1 MLYKIPL
8 FLNRLYGT
16 EGPETSTSDLH
27 TWLRGDTHDFT
38 AENFSSQSMK
48 LLSQLNKTSPSKFID
63 SRTFT
68 RPKKRYSR
76 PSLEKYNEE
85 LFDPNSS
92 ENNPSLLAAKL
103 QEMEL
108 DNDDSNNTPPNK
120 PFNFDLSQP
129 TNTSIFE
136 KILAEAPGIDS
147 FQNMSPPS
155 LVNSMCS
162 STFTTLM
169 DSSFIKNDPVL
180 REIRDTDYSET
191 VLLQDSDPPMFQSIT
206 DSFLS
211 EKSETFVKNTSQTT
225 FSSVDEE
232 EVQGKDDNMDISD
245 VRRQLEALAIQAG
258 DSSGSLEE
266 NDVSEKYSS
275 CELVNEDLYVDAG
288 KYGKWQ
294 AV

>member
-1 MLYKIPL
+1 MRYIITLSHCYY
-8 FLNRLYGT
+8 FYRLYGT
-16 EGPETSTSDLH
+16 DKPETGINDLQKWLHSDAN
-27 TWLRGDTHDFT
+27 DFT
-38 AENFSSQSMK
+38 TENFTSQSMK
-48 LLSQLNKTSPSKFID
+48 ILSQLSRTSPSKVID

-85 LFDPNSS
+85 LFDMNSS
-92 ENNPSLLAAKL
+92 ENNPSLMAAKL

-108 DNDDSNNTPPNK
+108 DDDDSNTSQSK
-120 PFNFDLSQP
+120 PLSFDLSQP

-191 VLLQDSDPPMFQSIT
+191 VLLEDSDPPMFQSIT
-206 DSFLS
+206 DSFCS
-211 EKSETFVKNTSQTT
+211 DKGETFIKKTLQTT
-225 FSSVDEE
+225 YTNFKEE
-232 EVQGKDDNMDISD
+232 NNEFDISNI
-245 VRRQLEALAIQAG
+245 RKQLEALEICG
-258 DSSGSLEE
+258 DESNVSLTETVSYKSSNSEV
-266 NDVSEKYSS
+266 VSE
-275 CELVNEDLYVDAG
+275 DLCGDNG
-288 KYGKWQ
+288 KFIFFTFYND
-294 AV
+294 

>member
-1 MLYKIPL
+1 MGI
-8 FLNRLYGT
+8 LN
-16 EGPETSTSDLH
+16 
-27 TWLRGDTHDFT
+27 
-38 AENFSSQSMK
+38 
-48 LLSQLNKTSPSKFID
+48 QLNKTSPSKFID

-85 LFDPNSS
+85 LCNVSTS
-92 ENNPSLLAAKL
+92 ESNPSLLAAKL

-108 DNDDSNNTPPNK
+108 DYDDSNNSQSK
-120 PFNFDLSQP
+120 PLNFDLSQP

-206 DSFLS
+206 ESFCS
-211 EKSETFVKNTSQTT
+211 DKDETFTKKFLQTT
-225 FSSVDEE
+225 FTNVNKEE
-232 EVQGKDDNMDISD
+232 RNTDNMDISD
-245 VRRQLEALAIQAG
+245 IRRKLEALEINESNSTISLDTNTSG
-258 DSSGSLEE
+258 ISSNFEGVKE
-266 NDVSEKYSS
+266 DVH
-275 CELVNEDLYVDAG
+275 VGTG
-288 KYGKWQ
+288 K
-294 AV
+294 

>member
-1 MLYKIPL
+1 MLYFYNYLSL
-8 FLNRLYGT
+8 FLNRLYGN
-16 EGPETSTSDLH
+16 EGPETATSDLH
-27 TWLRGDTHDFT
+27 TWLHSDRSDFT
-38 AENFSSQSMK
+38 ADSFSSQSMK

-85 LFDPNSS
+85 LFDTNSS

-108 DNDDSNNTPPNK
+108 DNDDSNNSQPTPLS
-120 PFNFDLSQP
+120 FDLSQP

-169 DSSFIKNDPVL
+169 DSSFIRNDPVL

-206 DSFLS
+206 DSFCS
-211 EKSETFVKNTSQTT
+211 DKGDTFIKRTLQAT
-225 FSSVDEE
+225 FTNVDK
-232 EVQGKDDNMDISD
+232 EVREKDDLDISD
-245 VRRQLEALAIQAG
+245 VRRQLEALEIQG
-258 DSSGSLEE
+258 DDSSVSLEE
-266 NDVSEKYSS
+266 NVSEKYIS
-275 CELVNEDLYVDAG
+275 CEVVNEDSYVSNG
-288 KYGKWQ
+288 KCFITFFL
-294 AV
+294 